1 MVTVT
6 APNNVRCSLRPE
18 SILDVVAGTPTTVL
32 LTNGLSLEVRESM
45 EEVQRR
51 LDHSRRRNAPTV
63 AGRRSH
69 GR

>member
-18 SILDVVAGTPTTVL
+18 SILAVTGGAPTTVL
-32 LTNGLSLEVRESM
+32 LTNGLSLEVRESV

-51 LDHSRRRNAPTV
+51 LDQARRANAP
-63 AGRRSH
+63 APLGRRSH

>member
-6 APNNVRCSLRPE
+6 APNNVRCSVRLE

-32 LTNGLSLEVRESM
+32 LTNGLSLEVRESV

-51 LDHSRRRNAPTV
+51 LDSARRVGTPAGS
-63 AGRRSH
+63 GRRSH

>member
-18 SILDVVAGTPTTVL
+18 SIVDIVAGTPTTVV
-32 LTNGLSLEVRESM
+32 LTNGLSLEVREPA

-51 LDHSRRRNAPTV
+51 LDDARRGHTPAG
-63 AGRRSH
+63 AGRRAR